1 MTGERVSANGEDS
14 ERTSWGMTM
23 SFEGV
28 SPELWRMLTGIE
40 PTPIYD
46 RVLAEHQERWR
57 IARDAQEDS
66 EPDLHDHLAQL
77 RARAVER
84 EIWNQLREF

>member
-14 ERTSWGMTM
+14 ERTSWSMTM
-23 SFEGV
+23 HFEGV
-28 SPELWRMLTGIE
+28 SPELWRLLTGIE

-46 RVLAEHQERWR
+46 RVLAKHQERWR

-66 EPDLHDHLAQL
+66 EMSYPGGSSPEDWKRLTH
-77 RARAVER
+77 
-84 EIWNQLREF
+84 REF